1 MLIAVLDSGRHGY
14 KFCCLGGNGVI
25 LAEEGGSEVSETSSQ
40 GVCHASVTSVTIEE
54 GGYEGGGELKERGKP
69 WERGGEEGGERE
81 REVTGERGGRRGER
95 EEKSGGGEVE
105 GEMDVGR
112 ELGRERGNVRKV
124 KKE

>member
-14 KFCCLGGNGVI
+14 KFCCLGGNGII

-69 WERGGEEGGERE
+69 WERGGRRGERE
-81 REVTGERGGRRGER
+81 REEGERGER
-95 EEKSGGGEVE
+95 EREDMGERGEK
-105 GEMDVGR
+105 R
-112 ELGRERGNVRKV
+112 GRERRRVEEERWRVRWMLGGN
-124 KKE
+124 

>member
-1 MLIAVLDSGRHGY
+1 MLIAVLDGGCHGY

-69 WERGGEEGGERE
+69 WERGGRRGERE
-81 REVTGERGGRRGER
+81 REDMGERGGRRGGER
-95 EEKSGGGEVE
+95 GKEWRRRGGG
-105 GEMDVGR
+105 
-112 ELGRERGNVRKV
+112 
-124 KKE
+124 

>member
-25 LAEEGGSEVSETSSQ
+25 LAEEGGSDVSETSSQ
-40 GVCHASVTSVTIEE
+40 GVCHASVTSITIEE

-69 WERGGEEGGERE
+69 WERGGRRGERE
-81 REVTGERGGRRGER
+81 RRR

-105 GEMDVGR
+105 VEMDVGR
-112 ELGRERGNVRKV
+112 ELGRERGNV
-124 KKE
+124 KKNVITVMHEQVPIFTVR

>member
-1 MLIAVLDSGRHGY
+1 MLIAVLDSCCHGY
-14 KFCCLGGNGVI
+14 KFCCLGGNGII

-69 WERGGEEGGERE
+69 WERGGREGRE
-81 REVTGERGGRRGER
+81 REGRHGREGGAEGER

-112 ELGRERGNVRKV
+112 ELGRER
-124 KKE
+124 

>member
-14 KFCCLGGNGVI
+14 KFCCLGGNGII

-69 WERGGEEGGERE
+69 WERGGRRGERE
-81 REVTGERGGRRGER
+81 REVTGERGGEKRGER
-95 EEKSGGGEVE
+95 GEEWRRRGGG
-105 GEMDVGR
+105 
-112 ELGRERGNVRKV
+112 
-124 KKE
+124 